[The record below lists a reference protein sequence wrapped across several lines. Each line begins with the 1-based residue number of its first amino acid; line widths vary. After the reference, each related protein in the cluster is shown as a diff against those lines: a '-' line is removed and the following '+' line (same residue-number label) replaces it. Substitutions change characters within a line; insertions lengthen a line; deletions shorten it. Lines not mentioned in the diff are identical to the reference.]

1 MPILNHLANKVKHKI
16 RHGVHNVV
24 KPNTSQGGEDD
35 REEEYMME
43 DHRYDS
49 FAPIRQEAMVKYFI
63 DGHDYCWAVAE
74 AIESAQEVIFIED
87 WWLSPELYLR
97 RPPAKFP
104 EYRIDALLKRKAE
117 EGVMIYV
124 VVYKEVELAL
134 TLDSA
139 HTKKALQDLHENIVV
154 QRHPDHAVGGTFF
167 WSHHEKFVVVDNR
180 IAFLGGIDLCYGR
193 WDTHAHRLADFNYAD
208 PHLEIYPGQD
218 YSDARLRD
226 FEKVKQW
233 DMRLID
239 KTVIPRMPWHDISLC
254 MLGEPVLDV
263 ARHFC
268 DRWNFIKQSKSL
280 DKQQAP
286 FLKPPLGGYSN
297 YQSFKIPLESK
308 LLRSYHFEHNT
319 SGIHGTCKAQVLRSS
334 AEWSSGIKLEHSIQN
349 AYIDVINNAQH
360 YVYIENQF
368 FITTTEDDSNYIL
381 KNQIGA
387 AIVNRIKR
395 AFDEQEK
402 FKIFVLIPLM
412 PAFPA
417 ELSSKDAA
425 TARLVMYYQYI
436 SICSGQKSILEKLKA
451 LNINPDE
458 YIRFYSLRSYDRINR
473 PMVEEML
480 ARDAGFTPH
489 KNGVPLKEHEVETTQ
504 VGHNQ
509 PTPPAGFVSPDELE
523 RHRQQYQSQEHH
535 GHHIA
540 SDSIAPDAMSNHRN
554 SVRDEPWISDTAD
567 SAPRDEVSEKEEV
580 RDYVTEELYIHAK
593 LLIADDRVVIMGSAN
608 LNDRSQC
615 GDRDSEIALITEDK
629 DLIPSR
635 MNGQPYQASRFAATL
650 RRQLW
655 KEHLGLIDEEPIDQV
670 NDAMLPLPVLQ
681 IDHTQTKEDH
691 WVMDPLDD
699 ETLGR
704 WNHTA
709 HTNTVSFREVFHC
722 VPDDTIMTWD
732 EYHKFYPDPEKIELG
747 HVHDPNMS
755 VNEVRQHLDNIR
767 GHLVEFPTK
776 FLSFEDLQGQS
787 IPLVGAATQH
797 LYT

>member
-1 MPILNHLANKVKHKI
+1 MPILSHLAKKVKTKI
-16 RHGVHNVV
+16 RDTVSNVV
-24 KPNTSQGGEDD
+24 QGHGDEEQE
-35 REEEYMME
+35 REEEYLAE
-43 DHRYDS
+43 GHRYDS
-49 FAPIRQEAMVKYFI
+49 FAPIRHEAMVKYFI

-74 AIESAQEVIFIED
+74 AIENAKEVVYIED

-97 RPPAKFP
+97 RPPAKYP
-104 EYRIDALLKRKAE
+104 EFRIDALLKRKAE

-167 WSHHEKFVVVDNR
+167 WSHHEKFVVVDNH

-193 WDTHAHRLADFNYAD
+193 WDTHAHRLADFTTNN
-208 PHLEIYPGQD
+208 PELEIYPGQD

-226 FEKVKQW
+226 FEQVKEW

-239 KTVIPRMPWHDISLC
+239 KSIVPRMPWHDISLC
-254 MLGEPVLDV
+254 MLGQPVLDV

-280 DKQQAP
+280 DKQKAP
-286 FLKPPLGGYSN
+286 FLKPPLGGYSS
-297 YQSFKIPLESK
+297 YQSFKIPLESR

-319 SGIHGTCKAQVLRSS
+319 SGIHGTCKVQVLRSS

-349 AYIDVINNAQH
+349 AYVDVITQAKH

-368 FITTTEDDSNYIL
+368 FITATEKDDNYIL
-381 KNQIGA
+381 KNQIGN
-387 AIVNRIKR
+387 AIVNRIIK
-395 AFDEQEK
+395 AFQEQEK
-402 FKIFVLIPLM
+402 FKIFVVIPLM

-417 ELSSKDAA
+417 DLSTKEAA

-436 SICSGQKSILEKLKA
+436 SICSGPNSIFEKLKKQ
-451 LNINPDE
+451 NINPED

-473 PMVEEML
+473 PKIEEMM
-480 ARDAGFTPH
+480 ARDAGYTPH
-489 KNGVPLKEHEVETTQ
+489 KDGKPLKEHEVENVG
-504 VGHNQ
+504 VGHK
-509 PTPPAGFVSPDELE
+509 PVPPAGFVLPEQRES
-523 RHRQQYQSQEHH
+523 YQNE
-535 GHHIA
+535 HIA
-540 SDSIAPDAMSNHRN
+540 SGSIAHDAMSNHRN
-554 SVRDEPWISDTAD
+554 SVNNEPWVND
-567 SAPRDEVSEKEEV
+567 SVNSQPRSEVDEKQEAS
-580 RDYVTEELYIHAK
+580 DYVTEELYIHAK

-615 GDRDSEIALITEDK
+615 GDRDSEIAMLTEDK
-629 DLIPSR
+629 DMIPSR
-635 MNGQPYQASRFAATL
+635 MNGEPYQASRFAATL

-655 KEHLGLIDEEPIDQV
+655 KEHLGLIDEEEIDIV
-670 NDAMLPLPVLQ
+670 NDAMLPLPVPQ
-681 IDHTQTKEDH
+681 IDFTQTKEDH

-699 ETLGR
+699 ETLIR
-704 WNHTA
+704 WNNTA
-709 HTNTVSFREVFHC
+709 ATNTKAFREVFHC
-722 VPDDTIMTWD
+722 VPDDTVTNWD
-732 EYHKFYPDPEKIELG
+732 EYKNFHPDPEKISLG
-747 HVHDPNMS
+747 HVYDPNMS
-755 VNEVRQHLDNIR
+755 VRDIRQNLDTVR

-776 FLSFEDLQGQS
+776 FLSFEDLQKDA
-787 IPLVGAATQH
+787 IPIIGSAMQE

>member
-16 RHGVHNVV
+16 EAIACTSSDV
-24 KPNTSQGGEDD
+24 KEEN
-35 REEEYMME
+35 EEEYMMAS
-43 DHRYDS
+43 HRYGS
-49 FAPIRQEAMVKYFI
+49 FAPIRQNAMVKYFI

-74 AIESAQEVIFIED
+74 AIESAQKVIFIED
-87 WWLSPELYLR
+87 WWLSPELYLK

-104 EYRIDALLKRKAE
+104 QYRIDALLKKKAE
-117 EGVMIYV
+117 EGVMIYI

-193 WDTHAHRLADFNYAD
+193 WDTHAHRLADFTCSD
-208 PHLEIYPGQD
+208 PHLEVYPGQD

-226 FEKVKQW
+226 FEKVKEW

-268 DRWNFIKQSKSL
+268 DRWNFVKNSKSL
-280 DKQQAP
+280 DKSKAP

-297 YQSFKIPLESK
+297 YQSFKISLDSK
-308 LLRSYHFEHNT
+308 MFRSYHYEHNT
-319 SGIHGTCKAQVLRSS
+319 SGVHGTCKTQVLRSS
-334 AEWSSGIKLEHSIQN
+334 AEWSTGINLEHSIQN

-395 AFDEQEK
+395 AFDAQEK
-402 FKIFVLIPLM
+402 FKVFVLMPLM

-417 ELSSKDAA
+417 ELSTKDAA
-425 TARLVMYYQYI
+425 TARLVMYYQYV

-458 YIRFYSLRSYDRINR
+458 YIRFYSLRSYDRINKR
-473 PMVEEML
+473 MIEEML

-489 KNGVPLKEHEVETTQ
+489 KDGIPLKQHEVETTQ
-504 VGHNQ
+504 VGHSHK
-509 PTPPAGFVSPDELE
+509 PMPPAGFVSPDELE
-523 RHRQQYQSQEHH
+523 RHRHQHH
-535 GHHIA
+535 HATDTVNNPQRI
-540 SDSIAPDAMSNHRN
+540 
-554 SVRDEPWISDTAD
+554 VRDEPWVSNIHQT
-567 SAPRDEVSEKEEV
+567 APRDEASEKEEV
-580 RDYVTEELYIHAK
+580 SEYVTEELYIHAK

-629 DLIPSR
+629 DMISSL

-655 KEHLGLIDEEPIDQV
+655 KEHLGLLEEGPIDAV
-670 NDAMLPLPVLQ
+670 NNAMLPLPVLQ
-681 IDHTQTKEDH
+681 IDTAQTKEDH

-709 HTNTVSFREVFHC
+709 YVNTVAFREVFHC
-722 VPDDTIMTWD
+722 VPDDTILTWD
-732 EYHKFYPDPEKIELG
+732 DYHKFYPDPNKIDLG
-747 HVHDPNMS
+747 HVHNPNMPLQ
-755 VNEVRQHLDNIR
+755 EVRQHLDTVR

-787 IPLVGAATQH
+787 IPIVGAATQH